1 MFVFV
6 DSKKIEIQDGAT
18 GLDLAKKLN
27 LTSAQVAIAMKVNA
41 IKYDLAKQLN
51 NNDHI
56 SFLSFAQKEGK
67 DIFWHTSAHV
77 LAQAVLRL
85 YPKAKPTIG
94 PPIEN
99 GFYYDFA
106 DLEITD
112 EDLIKI
118 EKEAKKII
126 LENLKPIRVEF
137 KNKQEAKKSFE
148 KNPYKLALI
157 DEFENGVISAYKQ
170 GEFCDLC
177 KGPHLPTLNKI
188 KAFKVL
194 KMSGAYWRGDSKN
207 EMLTRIYAISFPDKN
222 MLKDYLRS
230 LEEAKKRDHKK
241 IGKELSLFAML
252 EEAPGMPFFYP
263 KGLYIW
269 DRLLE
274 YLRSLL
280 SDRNYIEIKTPIML
294 KKELWQRSGHWYYY
308 REHMYVSNLEDKEF
322 AIKPMNCPGCMLY
335 YKTQM
340 HSYRHLP
347 LKISEIGLVHR
358 HEASGAINGL
368 FRVRSF
374 HQDDAH
380 IFMMPSQIKDQ
391 ILELLSL
398 LEEIYMTF
406 GLSYKLELSTRPEK
420 EKTIGT
426 DKEWEI
432 ATKGLKNALDE
443 WGRSYVINEGDGAF
457 YGPKIDIHVK
467 DALNR
472 YWQCGTI
479 QLDMSLP
486 EKFDLVYIDKD
497 GTEKKPIMI
506 HRAIFGSVERFLGI
520 LTEHFAGNFPLWLSP
535 LAVRIIAVADRHK
548 DYANEICK
556 KIKEKNIAC
565 DVDTTHESVSKKIR
579 TAQLLKI
586 NYMLTV
592 GDKEVKNSTISLRTR
607 DNIVHGEIT
616 LSKFLEKVSIEKNE
630 KSLLSPFTVPEKK

>member
-1 MFVFV
+1 MYVFV
-6 DSKKIEIQDGAT
+6 DDEKIELEDDSS
-18 GLDLAKKLN
+18 GLDLARKLN
-27 LTSAQVAIAMKVNA
+27 LTAPQSAIAMIVDGKE
-41 IKYDLAKQLN
+41 YDLIKKLK
-51 NNDHI
+51 NNDKVK
-56 SFLSFAQKEGK
+56 FLSFTQKEGK
-67 DIFWHTSAHV
+67 DIFWHSSAHI
-77 LAQAVLRL
+77 LAQAVVRL
-85 YPKAKPTIG
+85 FPNAKPTIG

-112 EDLIKI
+112 EDLNKI

-126 LENLKPIRVEF
+126 TENLKPIRVEY
-137 KNKQEAKKSFE
+137 KNKKEAIDIFKK
-148 KNPYKLALI
+148 NNYKTELI
-157 DEFENGVISAYKQ
+157 KEFEDGVISAYKQ
-170 GEFCDLC
+170 GEFTDLC
-177 KGPHLPTLNKI
+177 RGPHISAFSKI
-188 KAFKVL
+188 KAFKLL

-207 EMLTRIYAISFPDKN
+207 EMLTRIYGISFPDKN
-222 MLKDYLRS
+222 MLKDYLVF

-252 EEAPGMPFFYP
+252 EEAPGMPFFFP

-269 DRLLE
+269 DKLLD
-274 YLRSLL
+274 YLKSLL
-280 SDRNYIEIKTPIML
+280 KEKNYIEIKTPIML
-294 KKELWQRSGHWYYY
+294 KKELWQRSGHWNYY
-308 REHMYVSNLEDKEF
+308 RENMYVSEVEGKEF

-335 YKTQM
+335 YKTDM
-340 HSYRHLP
+340 HSYRQLP

-368 FRVRSF
+368 FRVRAF

-380 IFMMPSQIKDQ
+380 VFMMPNQIKDQ

-398 LEEIYMTF
+398 MEIIYMTF

-420 EKTIGT
+420 EKTIGS
-426 DKEWEI
+426 DEDWEM
-432 ATKGLKNALDE
+432 ATKGLKDALDE
-443 WGRSYVINEGDGAF
+443 WDRSYTINEGDGAF
-457 YGPKIDIHVK
+457 YGPKIDIHIK

-486 EKFDLVYIDKD
+486 EKFDLVYIDND
-497 GTEKKPIMI
+497 GSQKRPVMI

-535 LAVRIIAVADRHK
+535 MPVRIIAVADRHVE
-548 DYANEICK
+548 YANNICK
-556 KIKEKNIAC
+556 KINQIIPC
-565 DVDTTHESVSKKIR
+565 DVDSTNESVSKKIR
-579 TAQLLKI
+579 TAQLQKI

-592 GDKEVKNSTISLRTR
+592 GDKEIENSTIALRTR

-630 KSLLSPFTVPEKK
+630 KSLLSPFVAPEKK